1 MFLGS
6 FTHTLDDKGR
16 LTIPAKYRPELAA
29 GVVVTRGLDRNL
41 VIYPADEW
49 QRMSERIRQLPYTD
63 KNARDFRR
71 LVFALATDAV
81 PDKQG
86 RILIPAELR
95 EYAGIDGE
103 AVVVGMD
110 STIEVW
116 SPAVWQSLRET
127 VEHEAGQADNWLN
140 LGI

>member
-6 FTHTLDDKGR
+6 FSHTLDDKGR

-29 GVVVTRGLDRNL
+29 GVVLTRGLDRNL
-41 VIYPADEW
+41 MLYPVDEW
-49 QRMSERIRQLPYTD
+49 QRLSERIRQLPYTD
-63 KNARDFRR
+63 RGARDFRR
-71 LVFALATDAV
+71 LVFALAADAV

-86 RILIPAELR
+86 RILVPAELR

-103 AVVVGMD
+103 AMVVGMD
-110 STIEVW
+110 SYIEIWAPAAW
-116 SPAVWQSLRET
+116 SQLRTT
-127 VEHEAGQADNWLN
+127 VEQEAGQAENWLN

>member
-29 GVVVTRGLDRNL
+29 GVVVTCGLDHNL

-49 QRMSERIRQLPYTD
+49 LRLAERMRELPYTD
-63 KNARDFRR
+63 KVARDFRR
-71 LVFALATDAV
+71 LMLGMAMDAI

-86 RILIPAELR
+86 RILISNELR
-95 EYAGIDGE
+95 QYAGIDADVIVSGQ
-103 AVVVGMD
+103 D
-110 STIEVW
+110 RYIEVW
-116 SPAVWQSLRET
+116 KPAAWQAVRDT
-127 VEHEAGQADNWLN
+127 VEQATDQADYWRT

>member
-16 LTIPAKYRPELAA
+16 LTIPAKYRADLAA

-41 VIYPADEW
+41 AVYPMAEW
-49 QRMSERIRQLPYTD
+49 QRLTERIRQLPYTD
-63 KNARDFRR
+63 QGARDFRR
-71 LVFALATDAV
+71 LVFAMAMDTV

-86 RILIPAELR
+86 RILIPVELR
-95 EYAGIDGE
+95 QYAGIDGE

-110 STIEVW
+110 TYLEVW
-116 SPAVWQSLRET
+116 SPATWQELRQT
-127 VEHEAGQADNWLN
+127 VEQQAGRAQDWPG

>member
-16 LTIPAKYRPELAA
+16 LTIPAKYRPDLAA

-41 VIYPADEW
+41 VIYPVAEW
-49 QRMSERIRQLPYTD
+49 QRLSERIAQLPYTD

-71 LVFALATDAV
+71 LVFAMATDTE

-86 RILIPAELR
+86 RILIPVELR
-95 EYAGIDGE
+95 QYAGIDGE
-103 AVVVGMD
+103 AVVVGVNNYL
-110 STIEVW
+110 EVW
-116 SPAVWQSLRET
+116 APGAWQDLRES
-127 VEHEAGQADNWLN
+127 VEQDAGKAESWLT

>member
-6 FTHTLDDKGR
+6 FSHTLDDKGR

-29 GVVVTRGLDRNL
+29 GVIVTRGLDRNL

-49 QRMSERIRQLPYTD
+49 QRLAERIRALPYTD
-63 KNARDFRR
+63 KGARDFRR

-86 RILIPAELR
+86 RILIPNELR
-95 EYAGIDGE
+95 DYAGID
-103 AVVVGMD
+103 ADVVVAGMD
-110 STIEVW
+110 SYIEVW
-116 SPAVWQSLRET
+116 SPSAWQSVR
-127 VEHEAGQADNWLN
+127 QAAEQGADQQDNWLN